1 MKSFSSPFDSL
12 PARPEPKRIE
22 HLDQLHARPNMIAT
36 LGSSVVDM
44 IPRAERKKYNYLR
57 GASLGAAIFNL
68 LEHDMLNTVS
78 NLDNPAMHF
87 AEGSDAYI
95 YADRVARSVAHGE
108 GFNDTQF
115 PIYMR
120 ETLASQLGIAVD
132 QPLPGIIFGLDPR
145 YNDYVL
151 SPSTRGAREGVVW
164 QGAVTLDMIDRH
176 SREALEA
183 ILAPLR

>member
-1 MKSFSSPFDSL
+1 M
-12 PARPEPKRIE
+12 
-22 HLDQLHARPNMIAT
+22 QT
-36 LGSSVVDM
+36 
-44 IPRAERKKYNYLR
+44 
-57 GASLGAAIFNL
+57 ASLAL
-68 LEHDMLNTVS
+68 LPTVRALTTLNS
-78 NLDNPAMHF
+78 L
-87 AEGSDAYI
+87 
-95 YADRVARSVAHGE
+95 
-108 GFNDTQF
+108 
-115 PIYMR
+115 YMR
-120 ETLASQLGIAVD
+120 ATPAAQLGIAVD